1 MTAVTSTQPPRVPS
15 IPLSPEPTVSP
26 AEQSVGALVRDASTH
41 LSTLVRSE
49 FELARTELVAEV
61 RKGVRGSVYFV
72 IALTIVLFS
81 LFFLF
86 LATGEVLDVWL
97 PRWAAFSIVFGLM
110 LLTAGLFALLG
121 YRRVRSIR
129 KPERTISSLQETV
142 HLARRNGSSA
152 GHDGIDGHD
161 GGSGAGQPGG
171 AGGRDAVAG
180 AG

>member
-15 IPLSPEPTVSP
+15 IPLSPEPEVSP
-26 AEQSVGALVRDASTH
+26 AEQSIGALVRDASVH

-61 RKGVRGSVYFV
+61 RKGVRGSVFFV
-72 IALTIVLFS
+72 VALTIMLFS

-86 LATGEVLDVWL
+86 LAIGEVLDVWL
-97 PRWAAFSIVFGLM
+97 PRWAAFSVVFGLM
-110 LLTAGLFALLG
+110 LLTAGLCALLG

-129 KPERTISSLQETV
+129 KPARTISSLQETV
-142 HLARRNGSSA
+142 HLARRNGSSN
-152 GHDGIDGHD
+152 GHDGA
-161 GGSGAGQPGG
+161 GGTGPGTPAGGT
-171 AGGRDAVAG
+171 GRDAVAG